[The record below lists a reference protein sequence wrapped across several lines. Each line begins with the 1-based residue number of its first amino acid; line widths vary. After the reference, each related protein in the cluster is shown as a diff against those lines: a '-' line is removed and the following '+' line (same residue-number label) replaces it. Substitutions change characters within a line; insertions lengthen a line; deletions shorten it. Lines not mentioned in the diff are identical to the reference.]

1 MATGYID
8 TGDGK
13 LYYEIGGEGHPET
26 LVLNHA
32 AFLDGRMCDDQWAA
46 FTQHYRVLRYDMRGY
61 GKSDPVSGP
70 RTRRHDLYHLLQ
82 ALGIAHAHLLG
93 CSMGGELVIDLA
105 LEHPELAT
113 SLVVVNGT
121 PSGFELQGEPPP
133 YLFEMMAATQ
143 RGDIARASELQLRI
157 WVDGPHRT
165 PDQVD
170 PQVRAR
176 ASAMNR
182 SFVANGTWA
191 IADLQP
197 FNPLDPPAVRRLNEI
212 RIPTLIVAGALDH
225 AENLRAADVLTT
237 DIQGAKKISIPD
249 AAHVPNMEQPA
260 LFNHAVLEFLGSYTS
275 KG

>member
-32 AFLDGRMCDDQWAA
+32 AFLDGRMWDDQWAA

-61 GKSDPVSGP
+61 GKSDPVTGP

-82 ALGIAHAHLLG
+82 ALDITRAHLLG

-105 LEHPELAT
+105 LEHPALAT

-143 RGDIARASELQLRI
+143 QGDIERASELQIRI

-170 PQVRAR
+170 PQVRAQ

>member
-1 MATGYID
+1 MTTGYID

-13 LYYEIGGEGHPET
+13 LYYEIGGEGNAET

-32 AFLDGRMCDDQWAA
+32 AFLDSGMWDDQWAA

-61 GKSDPVSGP
+61 GKSDPVTGP
-70 RTRRHDLYHLLQ
+70 RVRRHDLYGLLQ
-82 ALGIAHAHLLG
+82 TLDITHTHLLG
-93 CSMGGELVIDLA
+93 CSMGGEIVVDLA
-105 LEHPELAT
+105 LEYPALAA
-113 SLVVVNGT
+113 SLIVVNGT
-121 PSGFELQGEPPP
+121 PSGFEPRGEPPP
-133 YLFEMMAATQ
+133 YLFEMIAATQ
-143 RGDIARASELQLRI
+143 QGDIERASELQLRI

-170 PQVRAR
+170 LQVRAR

-182 SFVANGTWA
+182 IFVANGTWA

-197 FNPLDPPAVRRLNEI
+197 LNPLDPPAIRRLDEI

-225 AENLRAADVLTT
+225 AENLRAADVLAAG
-237 DIQGAKKISIPD
+237 IQEAKQIFIPD
-249 AAHVPNMEQPA
+249 AAHVPNMEQSA
-260 LFNHAVLEFLGSYTS
+260 LFNRAVLEFLGAYSS

>member
-13 LYYEIGGEGHPET
+13 LYYEIGGEGNPET

-32 AFLDGRMCDDQWAA
+32 AFLDSGMWDEQWAV
-46 FTQHYRVLRYDMRGY
+46 FTEHYRVLRYDMRGY
-61 GKSDPVSGP
+61 GKSDPVDGP
-70 RTRRHDLYHLLQ
+70 RTRRHDLYTLLQ
-82 ALGIAHAHLLG
+82 TLEITHAHLLG

-113 SLVVVNGT
+113 SLVVVSGT

-143 RGDIARASELQLRI
+143 QGDIERASELQLRI

-165 PDQVD
+165 PEQVD
-170 PQVRAR
+170 PQVRAW

-197 FNPLDPPAVRRLNEI
+197 FNPLDPPAVRRLDEI
-212 RIPTLIVAGALDH
+212 STPTLIVAGTLDH
-225 AENLRAADVLTT
+225 AENLRAADVLSAR
-237 DIQGAKKISIPD
+237 IRGAKQIFIPD
-249 AAHVPNMEQPA
+249 AAHVPNMEQPV
-260 LFNHAVLEFLGSYTS
+260 LFNQVVLEFLASTSS